1 MLFIQD
7 RQLKMR
13 RAGAGI
19 VLNGMR
25 ESLDR
30 ALEIRPRTRLLPTM
44 KYGSFCSSCGLGPG
58 GQHPVPNK
66 AKKARHRERAAPRKI
81 HGANVCETNERV
93 QQRVAYKARVTGQH
107 AARWRWR

>member
-30 ALEIRPRTRLLPTM
+30 ALEIPARTRLLPTM

-66 AKKARHRERAAPRKI
+66 AKKRATESARHPEKFMAQTYAKR
-81 HGANVCETNERV
+81 TNGCNRGLLT
-93 QQRVAYKARVTGQH
+93 RRG
-107 AARWRWR
+107 